1 MDNNINNTTPGRIR
15 KKVLGV
21 PVDEVTLDS
30 ALKLL
35 ELYTQDNEKHQISL
49 ISVREIL
56 IARHDLEYNRMLKE
70 SSLVLPTA
78 KGITVA
84 ARFLKAGSLT
94 RVRPFAFLIRMLTLI
109 ERTNKT
115 VYLLGAKKEDVEQ
128 AERNLKASFPDL
140 RIVGR
145 FSGFFTKEQE
155 RNILLAIRKAS
166 PSLLIC
172 GTGLGGRE
180 KWILRHKK
188 DFNPGIYIWADNCFE
203 IFSGKEKQPSKT
215 LFALG
220 LEQLTRLKKHPL
232 KVFRIIPYLFFLL
245 LLLIYR
251 VFKL

>member
-1 MDNNINNTTPGRIR
+1 MDYNLDNNTKSKRR
-15 KKVLGV
+15 KVLSI
-21 PVDEVTLDS
+21 PVDEINLDS
-30 ALKLL
+30 ALKLI

-49 ISVREIL
+49 IAVKDIL
-56 IARHDLEYNRMLKE
+56 RARRDLEYARMLKE

-78 KGITVA
+78 RGVIKA
-84 ARFLKAGSLT
+84 ASFLKSGNLT
-94 RVRPFAFLIRMLTLI
+94 RFRPFEFLIRILTLI

-128 AERNLKASFPDL
+128 AEKNLKASFPDL

-155 RNILLAIRKAS
+155 KNIILAVRKAS

-172 GTGLGGRE
+172 GTGLRGRE

-188 DFNPGIYIWADNCFE
+188 DLNPGVYIWADNCFE
-203 IFSGKEKQPSKT
+203 IFSGKDKQPSKA
-215 LFALG
+215 LFKLG
-220 LEQLTRLKKHPL
+220 LEQLINVKKHPL
-232 KVFRIIPYLFFLL
+232 MVFRIIPYLYFTF

-251 VFKL
+251 IFKL

>member
-1 MDNNINNTTPGRIR
+1 MNFSLNNNNLKRTR

-21 PVDEVTLDS
+21 PVDAVDLDS
-30 ALKLL
+30 ALKLI

-49 ISVREIL
+49 ISVRDIL
-56 IARHDLEYNRMLKE
+56 KARRSLEYARMLKE

-78 KGITVA
+78 RGVIRA
-84 ARFLKAGSLT
+84 ARFLKAGTLT
-94 RVRPFAFLIRMLTLI
+94 RYRPFEFLIRILTLI

-145 FSGFFTKEQE
+145 FSGFFAKELE
-155 RNILLAIRKAS
+155 KNIILAIRKAS

-172 GTGLGGRE
+172 GTGLRSRE
-180 KWILRHKK
+180 KWILRNKK
-188 DFNPGIYIWADNCFE
+188 ELNPGIYIWADNCFE
-203 IFSGKEKQPSKT
+203 IFSGKDKQPSKT
-215 LFALG
+215 IFKIG
-220 LEQLTRLKKHPL
+220 LEQLIHLKKHPL
-232 KVFRIIPYLFFLL
+232 MVFRIVPYLYFIF

-251 VFKL
+251 IFRL